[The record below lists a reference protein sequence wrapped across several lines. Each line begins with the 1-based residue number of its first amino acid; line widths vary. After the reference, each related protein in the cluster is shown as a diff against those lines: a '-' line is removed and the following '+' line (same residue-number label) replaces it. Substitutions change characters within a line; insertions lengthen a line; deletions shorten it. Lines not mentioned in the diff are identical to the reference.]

1 MPKLTQSVPKY
12 RLHRQSGQAI
22 TTING
27 RDHLL
32 GPHGTKASKLQYDR
46 LITEWLS
53 SGRSAS
59 YGAPEQSYTVV
70 EMLADYLK
78 YAKAYYGDGPRS
90 TTAAMKY
97 AVRPLL
103 ELYGRTPAADFGVL
117 QFRAVRQS
125 LMGGDA
131 ARSYVN
137 QIMRKN
143 VAVFRWAAAE
153 GKIPASVPQ
162 TLAIVPGLRKGKC
175 DLREPPPV
183 LPVEDS
189 TVDATLPFMPDVIAD
204 MVRLQR
210 LTGCRPAEVCILR
223 PCDLDRTG
231 DVWIYRP
238 EEHKTA
244 HHGHARTIL
253 IGPKAQAVLLRY
265 LARDSET
272 YCFRP
277 CDSMAKFLAA
287 KFAARKTPLSSGN
300 RPGTNRRRKP
310 RKQPGQCYTTCS
322 YRRAIHNACDKAFS
336 HPMLALVDA
345 DKLTSGETAEI
356 QQWQKSKR
364 WKLTP
369 DQSDDLEE
377 WRKAH
382 RWSPN
387 QLRHAAATEV
397 RREFGLEAAQIM
409 LGHSNANVT
418 QVYAERD
425 LAKGLE
431 VAKRIG

>member
-1 MPKLTQSVPKY
+1 MPRLTQAVPKY
-12 RLHRQSGQAI
+12 RHHRQSGQAI

-32 GPHGTKASKLQYDR
+32 GPHGSKASKVQYDR
-46 LITEWLS
+46 LVMEWLA

-59 YGAPEQSYTVV
+59 YGAPEHDLTVV
-70 EMLADYLK
+70 ELVADYLK
-78 YAKAYYGDGPRS
+78 YAKAHYGDGPR
-90 TTAAMKY
+90 TAYAAMKY
-97 AVRPLL
+97 AVRPLTS
-103 ELYGRTPAADFGVL
+103 LYGRTPAADFGVL
-117 QFRAVRQS
+117 QFKAVRQS
-125 LMGGDA
+125 LTGGDA

-137 QIMRKN
+137 QTMRKI

-162 TLAIVPGLRKGKC
+162 TLSIVPGLRKGKC
-175 DLREPPPV
+175 DLRESAPI
-183 LPVEDS
+183 LPVDDA
-189 TVDATLPFMPDVIAD
+189 TVDATLPFMPSVVAD

-210 LTGCRPAEVCILR
+210 LTGMRPAEVCILR

-231 DVWIYRP
+231 DVWLYRP
-238 EEHKTA
+238 EDHKTA
-244 HHGHARTIL
+244 HHGKTRTIL

-277 CDSMAKFLAA
+277 CDSMAKHLAA
-287 KFAARKTPLSSGN
+287 KFEARKTPLSCGN
-300 RPGTNRRRKP
+300 RPGTNRRKKP
-310 RKQPGQCYTTCS
+310 RKRPGERYTTCS
-322 YRRAIHNACDKAFS
+322 YRRAIHNACDKALP
-336 HPMLALVDA
+336 HPELRDIRRAM
-345 DKLTSGETAEI
+345 
-356 QQWQKSKR
+356 
-364 WKLTP
+364 LTP
-369 DQSDDLEE
+369 EQLAELRTWESSQ
-377 WRKAH
+377 

-397 RREFGLEAAQIM
+397 RREFGLEAAQIV
-409 LGHSNANVT
+409 LGHSNANIT